1 MQKSHFN
8 VCILRLFSILG
19 SFVFPIELHIMY
31 AGDKRGREIIQYYIA
46 SSEGIS
52 LFFSSVKE
60 AAIGTDFV
68 GALHRTEINVP
79 SSFYLHH

>member
-1 MQKSHFN
+1 
-8 VCILRLFSILG
+8 
-19 SFVFPIELHIMY
+19 MY